1 MGEKEKPILIVED
14 DRHIV
19 DILDYNLLREGYRTL
34 RAYDGEEGLRLA
46 LEASPALVLLDVML
60 PRRNGFDVC
69 RLLRE
74 KDKVTPVLL
83 LTALEAEDDKVR
95 GLEAGADDY
104 ITKPFA
110 MKELLARV
118 RANIRRAVES
128 AAPPPPL
135 PPAEF
140 VYRDL
145 RIHRNRLN
153 VTRGGEPCDLS
164 QKEYDLLLYLADARE
179 RVVTREELLE
189 KVWGYTYL
197 SDDMRVVDVAVRRLR
212 EKLEKNPA
220 EPEYIVTKRG
230 AGYMFGLD

>member
-1 MGEKEKPILIVED
+1 M
-14 DRHIV
+14 
-19 DILDYNLLREGYRTL
+19 DYNLLREGYRTL

-128 AAPPPPL
+128 AAPPL
-135 PPAEF
+135 PC
-140 VYRDL
+140 R
-145 RIHRNRLN
+145 RRS
-153 VTRGGEPCDLS
+153 LS
-164 QKEYDLLLYLADARE
+164 TA
-179 RVVTREELLE
+179 TC
-189 KVWGYTYL
+189 GYTET
-197 SDDMRVVDVAVRRLR
+197 A
-212 EKLEKNPA
+212 
-220 EPEYIVTKRG
+220 
-230 AGYMFGLD
+230 